1 MIPTLTFPHYV
12 NRSFAG
18 SRPESW
24 QLQMSAGD
32 KFPAI
37 IMGAGLAAYLYIAFA
52 KYKPLKGPWIWG
64 LLLTLIGSAIT
75 IWYFL

>member
-1 MIPTLTFPHYV
+1 MSGTVVIEFLCLK
-12 NRSFAG
+12 SG
-18 SRPESW
+18 
-24 QLQMSAGD
+24 QLQMSAGH

-64 LLLTLIGSAIT
+64 LLLTLIGSAIA